1 MEGHGDGG
9 KNEMGGKIIFQCFSI
24 HSQNICVP
32 QKNFAFAFKNFCLH
46 LQELSRNSL
55 INFCVHSQDFGIT
68 LINFPFACKTS
79 VMEIM
84 TVFFLMCISI
94 TGLLFFSDDMQI
106 CTYSKH
112 IQNFVCFYHQYKDPV
127 VFKCGIIN
135 PTLLRS
141 ATDICSFLLSF
152 LSLTF
157 CLISIN
163 LTLSFSTVPLYCF
176 LNVNMKC
183 DAPRLHACRKRV
195 V

>member
-1 MEGHGDGG
+1 MGTLICSTPLSCFSKKYMYLMEGHGDGG

-84 TVFFLMCISI
+84 TVFFYVYFNYWFIIFVRWYANLHI
-94 TGLLFFSDDMQI
+94 FE
-106 CTYSKH
+106 TYSKL
-112 IQNFVCFYHQYKDPV
+112 C
-127 VFKCGIIN
+127 
-135 PTLLRS
+135 L
-141 ATDICSFLLSF
+141 F
-152 LSLTF
+152 LSPIQGS
-157 CLISIN
+157 CCI
-163 LTLSFSTVPLYCF
+163 
-176 LNVNMKC
+176 
-183 DAPRLHACRKRV
+183 
-195 V
+195 